1 MVDVGDI
8 TRDEADRAAAAPL
21 DLAPLVEERSP
32 APYVVEEVKRL
43 VRDDPRGVFGAL
55 GETPDD
61 RVNALFTGGYR
72 VVTTVDPAAQRAA
85 EQAVAAILPGEDGPS
100 AAVVLTDPASGAI
113 RAMVGGRDFYDADD
127 PTSHFNL
134 ATQARRQPGSSF
146 KPIVLATALERGVTL
161 DRVFPGG
168 SCVRFDD
175 LPDPWAPCNYGGT
188 SYASM
193 TLREA
198 TVRSVNTV
206 YARLGMEVGP
216 QAVVAMARSLGLP
229 DDLEPL
235 PAIALGTEEVAP
247 IDMAGAYGAFANGG
261 RYAAPHLI
269 ERIEAPDGEVVFR
282 HAAADPQV
290 MTEATA
296 YLVTQTLAEV
306 VERGTGVRAQIDRPQ
321 AGKTGTSQDSVD
333 AWFVGYT
340 PDIVGAVW
348 VGFPQGRVPM
358 KPPTT
363 PELVEGGRWPAEIWA
378 ATMRTVLADVDPH
391 DFTIPSVEL
400 VSVEV
405 DTTRNCLPNP
415 YTPPE
420 LVEERQYLRGSEPTE
435 ICREPTG
442 PAVADVPDVL
452 GLPVEVA
459 QRLLRD
465 EGFPVEIR
473 PLASKRYPPG
483 VVELQRPA
491 PGEATD
497 PATGNRVVLWV
508 SQAITTRSVV
518 PDVVEVSLND
528 AIRFLEEAGWVPVV
542 QRACPA
548 TGCTGDSTRVHT
560 QLPAAG
566 TTERDHS
573 IVTVVLEPQ
582 GAGPPPSPTP
592 TPDLVAD
599 AHPDPVADVEP
610 VALPHALADGQPHDQ
625 PVPVVQPDL
634 VTEPVELPDRLS
646 PAGRPADGV
655 GTWRPPGSR
664 PARPARAG
672 PRPAAPPRA
681 GLPAPCRGRRPV
693 VPTQPQCRIGVAQ
706 VDAVPGAVQPEAR
719 GQLRRAVGQGPVR
732 SRRGATPAH
741 GVVARQH
748 PPRPQQHRRPVPGR
762 PAHDV
767 HAVVHPVGEVD
778 VGVPGRSEHRGV
790 AGRAAAV
797 GVGGRVR
804 LVVRLGLDDAHLD
817 PGAVQVGAHQHRPQ
831 QVAGDRQRV
840 PDRAGRARAP
850 AAAPGGRASGRRSC
864 GVDVVDPGQEP
875 LGVPGVDDLV
885 DGDTAPTGLAGAV
898 PVVVVLAG
906 GVGVGGDD
914 EAHAASCA
922 LADDLG
928 RRVEAVQVAV
938 DLDGGAGLD
947 RGREHR
953 VEVELDAGAT
963 AELAP
968 DEVPDGGHGRVADG
982 RDDAV
987 GLLGDG
993 AAEVGVDRG
1002 HAASRTRGGTRGR
1015 SRRCRRCRCSARRR
1029 GAAAGPGTAPAGG
1042 GPRSAGAA
1050 SRRGRCR

>member
-1 MVDVGDI
+1 MALALVLLLAGCGPLVAFDPGDPAEFVQQPQTSVLEAADGSRLAELHAEQDRREVGLEDVADVVEQAVVAVEDRRFYEHHGVDGGAIVRAALANAEAGEITQGGSTITQQYVKNTITGPSVTIERKLREAVAAWQLEDRYSKDEILERYLNTVYFGKGAYGIRAASLRFYGIEPAALRLDQATLLAGVLNSPSTYDPYEHPEAARARRTRVLDAMVDVGDI

-43 VRDDPRGVFGAL
+43 VRDDPWGVFGAL

-85 EQAVAAILPGEDGPS
+85 EQAVAAILPGEGGPS

-261 RYAAPHLI
+261 RYVAPHLI

-459 QRLLRD
+459 QRMLRD

-508 SQAITTRSVV
+508 SQSITTRSVV

-592 TPDLVAD
+592 TP
-599 AHPDPVADVEP
+599 
-610 VALPHALADGQPHDQ
+610 
-625 PVPVVQPDL
+625 
-634 VTEPVELPDRLS
+634 TSS
-646 PAGRPADGV
+646 P
-655 GTWRPPGSR
+655 T
-664 PARPARAG
+664 
-672 PRPAAPPRA
+672 
-681 GLPAPCRGRRPV
+681 
-693 VPTQPQCRIGVAQ
+693 PTP
-706 VDAVPGAVQPEAR
+706 
-719 GQLRRAVGQGPVR
+719 
-732 SRRGATPAH
+732 TPS
-741 GVVARQH
+741 
-748 PPRPQQHRRPVPGR
+748 PTSSPSPSPTPS
-762 PAHDV
+762 PT
-767 HAVVHPVGEVD
+767 
-778 VGVPGRSEHRGV
+778 
-790 AGRAAAV
+790 
-797 GVGGRVR
+797 
-804 LVVRLGLDDAHLD
+804 
-817 PGAVQVGAHQHRPQ
+817 
-831 QVAGDRQRV
+831 
-840 PDRAGRARAP
+840 
-850 AAAPGGRASGRRSC
+850 ASPTTS
-864 GVDVVDPGQEP
+864 PSP
-875 LGVPGVDDLV
+875 SSSP
-885 DGDTAPTGLAGAV
+885 TSSPSPSSSPTG
-898 PVVVVLAG
+898 
-906 GVGVGGDD
+906 
-914 EAHAASCA
+914 
-922 LADDLG
+922 
-928 RRVEAVQVAV
+928 
-938 DLDGGAGLD
+938 
-947 RGREHR
+947 
-953 VEVELDAGAT
+953 
-963 AELAP
+963 
-968 DEVPDGGHGRVADG
+968 
-982 RDDAV
+982 
-987 GLLGDG
+987 
-993 AAEVGVDRG
+993 
-1002 HAASRTRGGTRGR
+1002 
-1015 SRRCRRCRCSARRR
+1015 
-1029 GAAAGPGTAPAGG
+1029 
-1042 GPRSAGAA
+1042 
-1050 SRRGRCR
+1050 